1 MRTFSFRSLAL
12 MAGTAGTLLLAAGCQ
27 HDKDQAAPDDIISA
41 EDHGAADEENALS
54 SDVLA
59 AAAPQ
64 DETLSASASIADTQE
79 LARVLPP
86 CATRTYV
93 AETRT
98 LTIDFGATNCL
109 CRDGRYRRGQIVV
122 VFTGADKRRHSG
134 AVVTRVNY
142 FVNDNQH
149 TGTRIF
155 TAKGTDGSLT
165 LDVQNASIIT
175 PEGTHAWTS
184 HREYARTAGFGTPQL
199 SDDAYAVTG
208 TAEGTNRKGVSYTA
222 TIGQP
227 LVKVFKEGCA
237 RHFIAG
243 TVTISNASGRSVLLN
258 YDPTNSQI
266 CDNVASVT
274 INGKTRLITLK

>member
-1 MRTFSFRSLAL
+1 MHTFTLRSFAL
-12 MAGTAGTLLLAAGCQ
+12 TALTAGSLLLATSCQ
-27 HDKDQAAPDDIISA
+27 RDKDQVAPDDIISA
-41 EDHGAADEENALS
+41 EDHGAGDEENALT
-54 SDVLA
+54 SDLISA
-59 AAAPQ
+59 ASPQ
-64 DETLSASASIADTQE
+64 DETQTSSITMAGTLE
-79 LARVLPP
+79 LARVLPT

-109 CRDGRYRRGQIVV
+109 CRDGRYRRGKIVV
-122 VFTGADKRRHSG
+122 VFTGVDRRRHSG

-149 TGTRIF
+149 TGTRTF
-155 TAKGTDGSLT
+155 ADKGNGSFT

-175 PEGTHAWTS
+175 PEGTHSWTS
-184 HREYARTAGFGTPQL
+184 FREYTRTAGFGTPQIA
-199 SDDAYAVTG
+199 DDVYSVTG

-227 LVKVFKEGCA
+227 LIKVFTLGCT

-243 TVTISNASGRSVLLN
+243 TVNISNSKNRTVLLN
-258 YDPTNSQI
+258 YDPQNNQA
-266 CDNVASVT
+266 CDNIASVT

>member
-1 MRTFSFRSLAL
+1 MYPFTFRSLAL
-12 MAGTAGTLLLAAGCQ
+12 TVLTAGSLLLATGCQ
-27 HDKDQAAPDDIISA
+27 KDRDQITPDDIVSA
-41 EDHGAADEENALS
+41 EDHGAGDEENALTG
-54 SDVLA
+54 DLMA

-64 DETLSASASIADTQE
+64 DETMSGSTAIADGQE

-98 LTIDFGATNCL
+98 LTIDFGTTNCL
-109 CRDGRYRRGQIVV
+109 CRDGRNRRGKIVV
-122 VFTGADKRRHSG
+122 VFTGVDKRRHSG

-155 TAKGTDGSLT
+155 TAKGTDGSYT

-175 PEGTHAWTS
+175 PEGTHSWSS
-184 HREYARTAGFGTPQL
+184 HREYTRTAGYGTPQL
-199 SDDAYAVTG
+199 SDDAYTVTG
-208 TAEGTNRKGVSYTA
+208 TAEGTNRKGISYTA
-222 TIGQP
+222 TIEKP
-227 LVKVFKEGCA
+227 LVKVFRVGCM

-243 TVTISNASGRSVLLN
+243 TVNISNTNGRSLLLN
-258 YDPTNSQI
+258 YDPTNNQA
-266 CDNVASVT
+266 CDNIASVT
-274 INGKTRLITLK
+274 VNGKTRLITLR